1 MARYFLTF
9 QVDVD
14 GVVRLRQACSHP
26 GVGAW
31 RNGAKEMKTMDEVLE
46 KMYEDTS
53 AATSRDER
61 ELFISRIKR
70 GQIYDHKK
78 DHNGALELWTDV
90 LKEVLLRVTVKK
102 AEVLELRIST
112 NSVAES
118 ESSGLSEDDEDLED
132 ERRAKKLQH
141 LRTKRGNELRD
152 LLELQ
157 HRATFMMASA
167 NFQLKKEAEE
177 IEDLLSQLEDEA
189 SYLEFKEYCQ
199 GTCDVVEYFQYLLE
213 TEEAPRALQNDSG
226 VSSLQ
231 RLCVALLWKTLCA
244 APQTM
249 IKSHFLT

>member
-90 LKEVLLRVTVKK
+90 LKEVLLRVK
-102 AEVLELRIST
+102 A
-112 NSVAES
+112 
-118 ESSGLSEDDEDLED
+118 
-132 ERRAKKLQH
+132 KQ
-141 LRTKRGNELRD
+141 
-152 LLELQ
+152 
-157 HRATFMMASA
+157 
-167 NFQLKKEAEE
+167 
-177 IEDLLSQLEDEA
+177 
-189 SYLEFKEYCQ
+189 
-199 GTCDVVEYFQYLLE
+199 
-213 TEEAPRALQNDSG
+213 
-226 VSSLQ
+226 
-231 RLCVALLWKTLCA
+231 
-244 APQTM
+244 
-249 IKSHFLT
+249 